1 MNRLIAVLLCLLL
14 CVPAPV
20 SGEKTGNTG
29 RNSRTI
35 IEETVTF
42 YGRYGSEADQQV
54 SALLQELEA
63 ADPDTALR
71 WRTILEL
78 WKSVLTEQDI
88 HENVLPDNLPDT
100 DELCIVAL
108 GYQLKADGSMRD
120 ELIGR
125 LEVVLRCAEKYP
137 NAYIACTGGP
147 TAFNNNLAT
156 EAGRMAAWL
165 EEHGVPRE
173 RLIVEE
179 RSMTTAQNAIYTVQ
193 ILEGKYPQIRQLAI
207 VSSDYHIATGV
218 LLFEAEAVLRAE
230 KAGAERLHVVSNA
243 AYHAPAGSLS
253 RMFQAGAL
261 MELSGDYYTASEIYF
276 ETYDLPELPETP
288 EEDR

>member
-78 WKSVLTEQDI
+78 WKSVLTEQNI

-108 GYQLKADGSMRD
+108 GYQLKADGSMRQFSAKSR
-120 ELIGR
+120 ISI
-125 LEVVLRCAEKYP
+125 V
-137 NAYIACTGGP
+137 P
-147 TAFNNNLAT
+147 TQK
-156 EAGRMAAWL
+156 
-165 EEHGVPRE
+165 V
-173 RLIVEE
+173 
-179 RSMTTAQNAIYTVQ
+179 
-193 ILEGKYPQIRQLAI
+193 
-207 VSSDYHIATGV
+207 
-218 LLFEAEAVLRAE
+218 
-230 KAGAERLHVVSNA
+230 GAETPIMANT
-243 AYHAPAGSLS
+243 
-253 RMFQAGAL
+253 L
-261 MELSGDYYTASEIYF
+261 ME
-276 ETYDLPELPETP
+276 
-288 EEDR
+288 